1 MKKKLKNYY
10 RILFLI
16 VCLQLI
22 STAYTLS
29 QNIAYGQ
36 QIEVLKQKQEK
47 LFSKESSLNQAI
59 AQEISIQQLENNQD
73 FQDTKNLLVVKSK
86 TSAVALR

>member
-16 VCLQLI
+16 VFLQLI
-22 STAYTLS
+22 STTYTLS

-36 QIEVLKQKQEK
+36 QIEVLKQKQEA
-47 LFSKESSLNQAI
+47 LFSKETNLNQAI
-59 AQEISIQQLENNQD
+59 AQEISIQQLENYQG
-73 FQDTKNLLVVKSK
+73 FEDTKNLLVVKTK
-86 TSAVALR
+86 TNAVALR